1 MYLFGYILYFVRDC
15 VGSVYINYIV
25 FIIIDLESFISVE
38 NYCKSIKKNIFIVE
52 IVIVVILGCVLV
64 FLIGIVYIILMFR

>member
-1 MYLFGYILYFVRDC
+1 MYLFGYILYFVRDY

-25 FIIIDLESFISVE
+25 FIIIDLESFVSVE

-52 IVIVVILGCVLV
+52 IVIVVIFGCVLV

>member
-52 IVIVVILGCVLV
+52 IVIVVIFGCVLV